1 MTEVANWK
9 LTNLPKIKPIQF
21 FVKKSYSKFTVFS
34 VRNSCLKVRLF
45 RQNIF
50 NSRFKWVLL
59 HLVIKL
65 RGGNFSSAS

>member
-34 VRNSCLKVRLF
+34 VRNSCLKVRLTAD
-45 RQNIF
+45 
-50 NSRFKWVLL
+50 SRFKWVLL
-59 HLVIKL
+59 HLVVKL